1 MLSSLVAPL
10 AIERLHGHE
19 NEVAIAFVD
28 SVTRRQL
35 KSKRGIDV
43 QGDMTHRE
51 SHLPRLCSYDKE
63 EYFLCSSVP
72 CDDEDDEGPCDES
85 PPHHQLLLWG
95 ENGTGYDDLLPFRGT
110 ELAENLTAFYAIGP
124 GPSQPTVA
132 PPGHHLAQGFTGDKG
147 APDSWDLTA

>member
-95 ENGTGYDDLLPFRGT
+95 ENGTGYDDLLPK
-110 ELAENLTAFYAIGP
+110 IGP
-124 GPSQPTVA
+124 GGGSVGTTSHRPCCPGSA
-132 PPGHHLAQGFTGDKG
+132 INRRPPAASSACGRRVGIHR
-147 APDSWDLTA
+147 SR